1 VLDAFKKLK
10 AENAFEVRRPRTTK
24 EVAVH
29 NNQLLQQLLVKLD
42 QMAKPATAGEVAG
55 WSQAIYEQPQAP
67 RVTPEE
73 MEDATAQQTEQ
84 LLQRIQ
90 ELDEQRA
97 GNRCSGNMHVET
109 ALA

>member
-84 LLQRIQ
+84 LRKH
-90 ELDEQRA
+90 A
-97 GNRCSGNMHVET
+97 CGNCPCVNNATLLCVP
-109 ALA
+109 AAFQ